1 MDLTMILFNIASGCY
16 ALAMLSLARVTWYV
30 GTRALYD
37 RENDKRY
44 DEIRRLE
51 HEIMLELVRCA
62 SINPDAASIL
72 RAREEARREPPSS
85 PHYVA
90 FREMYCDFDVGGE
103 PRYVKTQPEQVQ
115 SCDIAEQS

>member
-1 MDLTMILFNIASGCY
+1 MDLTEILLK
-16 ALAMLSLARVTWYV
+16 ALAGSFVFSLVCAARAFWYA
-30 GTRALYD
+30 GTHALYD

-51 HEIMLELVRCA
+51 HEIMLELVKCG
-62 SINPDAASIL
+62 SINPDAAAIL

-90 FREMYCDFDVGGE
+90 FRQMYCDFDVGGE
-103 PRYVKTQPEQVQ
+103 PRHVNTQTEQVP
-115 SCDIAEQS
+115 SCDTAEQS